1 MEQRSLEF
9 FESPDVLDTYTRL
22 LYITASKQEAMDS
35 ETKAIDMQKKRGF
48 NSSEYERVLKRM
60 KSNAIFINE
69 K

>member
-1 MEQRSLEF
+1 
-9 FESPDVLDTYTRL
+9 VLDTYTRL